1 VIGRE
6 GKERR
11 KEKICKKDSK
21 TIIQNEKRTDE
32 GENNRRET
40 NI

>member
-1 VIGRE
+1 LE
-6 GKERR
+6 GKGKKGER
-11 KEKICKKDSK
+11 KKICEKDSK
-21 TIIQNEKRTDE
+21 TIIQNEKRKDE